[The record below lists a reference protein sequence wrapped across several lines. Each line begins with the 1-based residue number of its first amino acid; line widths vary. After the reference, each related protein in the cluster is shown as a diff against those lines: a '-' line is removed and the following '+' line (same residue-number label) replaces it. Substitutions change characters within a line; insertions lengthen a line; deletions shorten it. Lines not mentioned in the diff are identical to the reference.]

1 MVVIGAVDIIL
12 IIAPGRQGGLV
23 PRVIVR
29 RVHDPQVH
37 GHRVH
42 GHRVHGHRAPSPR
55 VQVSFQPCLQNKDAG
70 NEWKNDYNN

>member
-1 MVVIGAVDIIL
+1 MAGIGAVDIIL
-12 IIAPGRQGGLV
+12 IIAPGLQGGLV
-23 PRVIVR
+23 PRVIARLVPGH
-29 RVHDPQVH
+29 RVHGHLAP

-70 NEWKNDYNN
+70 NER